1 MEEIYCFAGNPLDR
15 VSERRRDAGWIASLL
30 DDPETR
36 LLPLHG
42 LKPLVRHASAVALDW
57 QRVAPWRP
65 LIDAGATLIM
75 LGMRDGRAWFAL
87 DASRSEMPEDGETAT
102 MDARAVASRIDGG
115 EAANLAEARS
125 LLDWHSRHGFCA
137 ACGTPSVVASGGWV

>member
-15 VSERRRDAGWIASLL
+15 VSERRRDADWIASLL

-57 QRVAPWRP
+57 QRVAPWRS
-65 LIDAGATLIM
+65 LI
-75 LGMRDGRAWFAL
+75 DGRATL
-87 DASRSEMPEDGETAT
+87 KMLGGRHG
-102 MDARAVASRIDGG
+102 RAGVAIVASRGEMAADGEWVWIDTG
-115 EAANLAEARS
+115 
-125 LLDWHSRHGFCA
+125 
-137 ACGTPSVVASGGWV
+137 VVTVVVGS

>member
-15 VSERRRDAGWIASLL
+15 VSERRRDAGWITSLL

-57 QRVAPWRP
+57 QPVAPWRS
-65 LIDAGATLIM
+65 LIDDGATLIM
-75 LGMRDGRAWFAL
+75 LGLRDGRAWFAL
-87 DASRSEMPEDGETAT
+87 DASRAEIPAANESET
-102 MDARAVASRIDGG
+102 MDARTAVGRDLH
-115 EAANLAEARS
+115 AARVEREP
-125 LLDWHSRHGFCA
+125 GM
-137 ACGTPSVVASGGWV
+137 PVA